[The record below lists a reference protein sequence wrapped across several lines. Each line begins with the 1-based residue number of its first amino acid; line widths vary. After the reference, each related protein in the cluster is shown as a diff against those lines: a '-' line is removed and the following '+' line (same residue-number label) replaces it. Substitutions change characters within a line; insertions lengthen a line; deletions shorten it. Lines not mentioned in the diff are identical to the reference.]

1 MFTFFSGLNTTE
13 IFKLDRNSDG
23 VPSVF
28 LNEPGPMNVSP
39 FSSFIVRSKIG
50 DCKTLF
56 GNDKIGQW
64 YPE

>member
-1 MFTFFSGLNTTE
+1 MVQNDIWNMGHVKW
-13 IFKLDRNSDG
+13 I

-28 LNEPGPMNVSP
+28 MNEPSPMNVSP

>member
-1 MFTFFSGLNTTE
+1 MVQNDILNMGHVKW
-13 IFKLDRNSDG
+13 I

-28 LNEPGPMNVSP
+28 MNEPGPMNVSP

-56 GNDKIGQW
+56 GYDKIGQW